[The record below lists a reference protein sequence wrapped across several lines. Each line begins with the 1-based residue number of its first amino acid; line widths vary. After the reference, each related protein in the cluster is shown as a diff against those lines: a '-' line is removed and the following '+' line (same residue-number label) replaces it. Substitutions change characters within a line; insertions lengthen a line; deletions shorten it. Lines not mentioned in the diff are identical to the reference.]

1 MSIDRA
7 WFLRGL
13 VVVAIFVLTWAG
25 LEFTPGRRLDRTFDR
40 LIRAVE
46 KRDWVTVTELMA
58 EDYRDQ
64 WGMTREEAVNLGKD
78 AFGQFLTLQ
87 IGEEN
92 RKRSI
97 TGPDGLIEAKL
108 RLTGRASPIGEM
120 VIQRANALENDFQFA
135 WKRKSWK
142 PWDWKLVSINQ
153 NELDINPS
161 QLP

>member
-13 VVVAIFVLTWAG
+13 GVVVVIVLAWG
-25 LEFTPGRRLDRTFDR
+25 GFELTPGRRLDRTFDH

-46 KRDWVTVTELMA
+46 KRDWETVKQLMA

-64 WGMTREEAVNLGKD
+64 WGMDRETAVSLGKD
-78 AFGQFLTLQ
+78 AFGQFLTLM
-87 IGEEN
+87 ITEEN
-92 RKRSI
+92 RRRSI
-97 TGPDGLIEAKL
+97 SGKDAMIETRL
-108 RLTGRASPIGEM
+108 RLTGRASMIGEM
-120 VIQRANALENDFQFA
+120 VMEKANALQNDFQFA

-161 QLP
+161 DLP